1 VNHVKS
7 RKDYLLSADQL
18 RLGLAGNLANFPFE
32 NAKNQSVTGQD
43 IPYGDQPT
51 GYALDPADTTN
62 YVLKHDNQ
70 TFWDNN
76 QYRLPFDTSTK
87 YVVELTYS
95 HSPFQFLHKAFYSC
109 TWDHDFCVQNH
120 SYATVMTKVTGVIKS
135 ISLNKPITIM
145 SVYRQQIKKKADWPL
160 INKLLVKNEEHDS
173 VRPSEIAFS
182 AEIFKEFM
190 RLRMSTPLCRLTNS
204 EEIIKR
210 VKFHNTAREQQTCL
224 LACL

>member
-1 VNHVKS
+1 MNHVKS

-87 YVVELTYS
+87 DVVELTYS
-95 HSPFQFLHKAFYSC
+95 HSPFQFLHKVFYFC
-109 TWDHDFCVQNH
+109 TWDHNFCVQNH

-145 SVYRQQIKKKADWPL
+145 SVYRQQIKKKQTGL
-160 INKLLVKNEEHDS
+160 SSINY
-173 VRPSEIAFS
+173 
-182 AEIFKEFM
+182 
-190 RLRMSTPLCRLTNS
+190 
-204 EEIIKR
+204 
-210 VKFHNTAREQQTCL
+210 
-224 LACL
+224 